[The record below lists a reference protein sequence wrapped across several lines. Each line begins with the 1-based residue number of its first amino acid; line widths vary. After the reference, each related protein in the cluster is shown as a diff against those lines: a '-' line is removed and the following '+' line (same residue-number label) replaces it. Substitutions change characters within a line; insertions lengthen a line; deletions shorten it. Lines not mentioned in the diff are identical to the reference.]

1 MLMSKTLL
9 ILASFRARKE
19 EANISISTI
28 KFKKATDKIK
38 RKIREIGELMRQMPA
53 NSWALNIT

>member
-19 EANISISTI
+19 ETNISISTI
-28 KFKKATDKIK
+28 KFKKATDRTK
-38 RKIREIGELMRQMPA
+38 RKIRETEELMRQMPA